1 MSENPSVGVTV
12 RLLGP
17 GDAAVL
23 DKVDPDVFDHEVQPA
38 LARQF
43 LDDPRHHIAV
53 AIADGTVIG
62 MATAVNYIHPDKTD
76 QLWINE
82 VGVATPFRNRGIGK
96 ALLRALF
103 DEGKRRGYKEAWVGT
118 ELDNTAARKMYERV
132 GGREQTMIYY
142 EFDL

>member
-1 MSENPSVGVTV
+1 MSENPIPGVTI

-23 DKVDPDVFDHEVQPA
+23 DKVLPDVFDYDVQPQ

-53 AIADGTVIG
+53 ALADGMVVG

-82 VGVATPFRNRGIGK
+82 VGVDPSFQNRGIGK

-103 DEGKRRGYKEAWVGT
+103 EEGKRRGYTEAWVGT
-118 ELDNTAARKMYERV
+118 EQDNAAARKMYRGV
-132 GGREQTMIYY
+132 GGREQTMIYC